1 MVSEIR
7 IYAEG
12 GGDQRSGKAAIQE
25 GFSKFFS
32 PLKEMARERH
42 IRWYVVA
49 CGSRRAAFD
58 AFKIALKQHHEAFNV
73 LLVDA
78 ESPVTRPPWEH
89 LEESD
94 RWPKQ
99 EVPDDH
105 CHLMV
110 QVMEAWIIAD
120 LETLTRFYGQ
130 GFNPNPIP
138 RQDDAELI
146 SKADL
151 AKALTL
157 ATQKTQK
164 GEYHKIRHGPKI
176 LGQVDVNKV
185 RNRAH
190 HCERMFA
197 TLSNKLSETS
207 NMLESD
213 RKL

>member
-1 MVSEIR
+1 MVNEIR

-32 PLKEMARERH
+32 PLKELARERH
-42 IRWYVVA
+42 IRWYVIA
-49 CGSRRAAFD
+49 CGARRAAFD
-58 AFKIALKQHHEAFNV
+58 AFKIALKQHHDAFNV

-78 ESPVTRPPWEH
+78 EGPVTRSPWEH

-94 RWPKQ
+94 HWPNQ
-99 EVPDDH
+99 GVPDDH

-120 LETLTRFYGQ
+120 LETLKGFYGQ

-138 RQDDAELI
+138 GQEDAELI

-151 AKALTL
+151 EKALSL

-176 LGQVDVNKV
+176 LGLVDVTKV
-185 RNRAH
+185 RNRAS
-190 HCERMFA
+190 HCDRMFT
-197 TLSNKLSETS
+197 TLSDKIGET
-207 NMLESD
+207 
-213 RKL
+213 